1 MASTALLELPPSSDV
16 LEDERG
22 LTHLAFT
29 RLLEWLDDGVES
41 HGHSY
46 LEMRRRLTS
55 YFDRRGRR
63 SADDLADETLNRIGR
78 TLEQD
83 GAIAITPQARYCYV
97 VARFVLLEDIRREQ
111 LDLRRHEARHSNPDS
126 WPERATAAGQDDD
139 LAAREARLES
149 LDRGL
154 QSLSPE
160 RRALIVDYYRDTGP
174 QKIVRRRE
182 LARQLGIT
190 MNALGIR
197 VSRIRAA
204 LEARMTECGAG
215 EDRI

>member
-1 MASTALLELPPSSDV
+1 MASTALLEMSPSSDA
-16 LEDERG
+16 LADEQG

-41 HGHSY
+41 HGRSY

-63 SADDLADETLNRIGR
+63 SADDLADETLNRIGK
-78 TLEQD
+78 TLEHD

-111 LDLRRHEARHSNPDS
+111 LDLRRHESRHSNPES
-126 WPERATAAGQDDD
+126 WPERAAAVGQDED
-139 LAAREARLES
+139 LAAHEARLES

-154 QSLSPE
+154 QALSPE
-160 RRALIVDYYRDTGP
+160 RRALIVDYYRHAGP
-174 QKIVRRRE
+174 QKIAGRRE
-182 LARQLGIT
+182 LAKRLGIT

-204 LEARMTECGAG
+204 LEARMTKCGS
-215 EDRI
+215 

>member
-1 MASTALLELPPSSDV
+1 MARTAVLDASPSSDR

-22 LTHLAFT
+22 LTHLGFN
-29 RLLEWLDDGVES
+29 RLLEWLDAGIDS
-41 HGHSY
+41 HGHNY

-55 YFDRRGRR
+55 YFDRRGRLF
-63 SADDLADETLNRIGR
+63 ADDLADETLNRIGR
-78 TLEQD
+78 TLERD

-111 LDLRRHEARHSNPDS
+111 VDLRHHGSRPTDPESWADRTATAIEDEHLEAHEAC
-126 WPERATAAGQDDD
+126 
-139 LAAREARLES
+139 LES

-154 QSLSPE
+154 QALSPE
-160 RRALIVDYYRDTGP
+160 RRALIVDYYRDSGP
-174 QKIVRRRE
+174 QKIAGRRE
-182 LARQLGIT
+182 LARRLGIT

-204 LEARMTECGAG
+204 LEARMATCTSE
-215 EDRI
+215 R